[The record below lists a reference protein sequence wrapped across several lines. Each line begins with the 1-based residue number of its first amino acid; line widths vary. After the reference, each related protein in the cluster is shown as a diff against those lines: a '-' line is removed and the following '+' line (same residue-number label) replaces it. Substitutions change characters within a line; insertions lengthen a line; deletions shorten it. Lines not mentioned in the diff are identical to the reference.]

1 MKKVKKNSY
10 QKLEDEIFINIMSGY
25 YVTFYTKTK
34 GVVMSKTKSSQKK
47 VTLSELNNHT
57 ISNKRQ
63 ALKDLKKLNF
73 NDLQYKNAAQRRFYK
88 TISSKDITFGIGP
101 AGCGKTYLSVH
112 RALSELGNKDSH
124 IDGIIIVKPLVEAA
138 GEKIGFLPGDVEE
151 KTAPFM
157 MSFYYNMEQIIG
169 KQRMEILKESSV
181 IQVIPMAYMRGI
193 TLSDKFV
200 ILDEAQNAT
209 PEQIKMFVTRIGE
222 NSKYVITGD
231 LDQSDIQKHKSGLE
245 DAIKRFAGV
254 HGVGLASFKEKDIV
268 RHSLVRRLL
277 KRYKPSFNVIDD
289 TSAEDTI
296 SMWVHDE
303 GLDLQPDGS
312 LDDKESKHFYTLKQ

>member
-1 MKKVKKNSY
+1 
-10 QKLEDEIFINIMSGY
+10 
-25 YVTFYTKTK
+25 
-34 GVVMSKTKSSQKK
+34 MSKVRSSNKK

-57 ISNKRQ
+57 VNNKRQ
-63 ALKDLKKLNF
+63 ALKDLKMLNF
-73 NDLQYKNAAQRRFYK
+73 DELIYKNTAQKRFYETVSK
-88 TISSKDITFGIGP
+88 KDITFCIGP

-112 RALSELGNKDSH
+112 RALRELGDKQSK
-124 IDGIIIVKPLVEAA
+124 IDGIVIVKPLVEAA
-138 GEKIGFLPGDVEE
+138 GEKIGYLPGDVEE
-151 KTAPFM
+151 KTLPFM

-169 KQRMEILKESSV
+169 KQRLEMLKANNV

-209 PEQIKMFVTRIGE
+209 PEQIKMFVTRLGA
-222 NSKYVITGD
+222 NSKYIITGD
-231 LDQSDIQKHKSGLE
+231 LAQSDIKRGSSGLE
-245 DAIKRFAGV
+245 DAVKRFAGV

-277 KRYKPSFNVIDD
+277 KRYKDNFQIMDEV
-289 TSAEDTI
+289 SAEKTI

-303 GLDLQPDGS
+303 GLDAPTDGS
-312 LDDKESKHFYTLKQ
+312 LDDYHYQIKK

>member
-1 MKKVKKNSY
+1 MAKSKV
-10 QKLEDEIFINIMSGY
+10 
-25 YVTFYTKTK
+25 T
-34 GVVMSKTKSSQKK
+34 QKK
-47 VTLSELNNHT
+47 VSLSDLNNHNIT
-57 ISNKRQ
+57 NKRQ
-63 ALKDLKKLNF
+63 ALKDLKMLNF
-73 NDLQYKNAAQRRFYK
+73 DEIQFKNPAQKRFYK

-112 RALSELGNKDSH
+112 KALRELGDKDSK
-124 IDGIIIVKPLVEAA
+124 IDGIVIVKPLVEAA

-169 KQRMEILKESSV
+169 KQRLNILKESNT

-193 TLSDKFV
+193 TLSNKFV

-209 PEQIKMFVTRIGE
+209 PEQIKMFVTRLGE
-222 NSKYVITGD
+222 NSKYIITGD

-254 HGVGLASFKEKDIV
+254 HGVGLASFKEKDVV

-277 KRYKPSFNVIDD
+277 KRYKDSFQIIDEI
-289 TSAEDTI
+289 SAEKTI
-296 SMWVHDE
+296 SMWIHE
-303 GLDLQPDGS
+303 NGLDSPNDGS
-312 LDDKESKHFYTLKQ
+312 ADDTFYKIKK

>member
-1 MKKVKKNSY
+1 MARTKATQKVS
-10 QKLEDEIFINIMSGY
+10 LH
-25 YVTFYTKTK
+25 
-34 GVVMSKTKSSQKK
+34 
-47 VTLSELNNHT
+47 ELNNHS

-63 ALKDLKKLNF
+63 ALKDLKMLDF
-73 NDLQYKNAAQRRFYK
+73 DELQFKNPAQKRFYK
-88 TISSKDITFGIGP
+88 TISGKDITFGIGP

-112 RALSELGNKDSH
+112 RALRELGDKHNS
-124 IDGIIIVKPLVEAA
+124 IDGIVIVKPLVEAA

-169 KQRMEILKESSV
+169 KQRLEVLKESNV

-193 TLSDKFV
+193 TLANKFV

-222 NSKYVITGD
+222 NSKYIITGD
-231 LDQSDIQKHKSGLE
+231 LEQSDIKKHQSGLE

-254 HGVGLASFKEKDIV
+254 HGVGLAQFKEKDVV

-277 KRYKPSFNVIDD
+277 KRYKPSFNIIDEV
-289 TSAEDTI
+289 SAEDTI
-296 SMWVHDE
+296 SMWLHE
-303 GLDLQPDGS
+303 NGLDGPTDGS
-312 LDDKESKHFYTLKQ
+312 LHTDDTFYQLKK